1 MAKLKKEILG
11 KVSGSLGELTFRQR
25 DGKSYISTRPD
36 SFMPGTDEASK
47 TRRAKFALSIKFAR
61 VIYSVPQLKSLWV
74 NETPAGI
81 APFNHL
87 MRSNYRVIGTPASL
101 NTIAMAPSFGFDISN
116 PSSAVNASDLTINV
130 EALGTASGIII
141 AEEVSL
147 QLLTILYLN
156 DRLDESVE
164 EYMMLN
170 FSSAPIAVN
179 LDDPLT
185 FTIPVPA
192 IKQQYISKY
201 SGSALFSLLVTLDS
215 EGEVVRY
222 SNTF

>member
-1 MAKLKKEILG
+1 QHQIRKSTMAKLKKEILG

-25 DGKSYISTRPD
+25 GGKSFVSTRPA

-116 PSSAVNASDLTINV
+116 PSSAVNASALMINV
-130 EALGTASGIII
+130 EALGTAPGLII

-156 DRLDESVE
+156 DRTHDAVE

-170 FSSAPIAVN
+170 FSSAPSAVN
-179 LDDPLT
+179 LDD
-185 FTIPVPA
+185 
-192 IKQQYISKY
+192 
-201 SGSALFSLLVTLDS
+201 
-215 EGEVVRY
+215 
-222 SNTF
+222 